1 MVVAS
6 CILFYSLLNGID
18 PRITEAVISVESG
31 GNPYALGKMGDS
43 GLMQIRKRYVLES
56 QSQLFQPC
64 TNVRIGTQLLAK
76 AKNACKKCVD
86 VTWIN
91 CYNTGTHG
99 CKRIKHKDRFPYYLK
114 IKKVLNERIN
124 IKK

>member
-18 PRITEAVISVESG
+18 PRVTEAVISVESG

-43 GLMQIRKRYVLES
+43 GLMQIRKRYVPES
-56 QSQLFQPC
+56 QFQLFQPC
-64 TNVRIGTQLLAK
+64 TNVRIGTELLAK

-86 VTWIN
+86 VTWVN
-91 CYNTGTHG
+91 GYNLGIAG
-99 CKRIKHKDRFPYYLK
+99 AKKLKHPKLFPYYRK
-114 IKKVLNERIN
+114 IKERM
-124 IKK
+124 K